1 MKKILLFFLLLLS
14 FNSFAQ
20 YASTHYIAPGP
31 WPYWNKAS
39 QLVISTLETT
49 PVSVEV
55 FKSDGTP
62 VTTFDNVTGPISV
75 TDTTP
80 VSLIFDGAIAG
91 ATRNV
96 TEIVYEDKGIIIEA
110 SAPIFV
116 NVRNIESNTAN
127 SYPDYTPLMNV
138 GNGSLTSFGDE
149 GQGLEFRVG
158 YYRTDFTGLDNETGT
173 KGNGQP
179 IYSVMATEDE
189 TEVVL
194 PTVPD
199 ETVLTLNKGE
209 SYLFFA
215 PIGALVTASKPVVMN
230 VGNWKDQNVQFC
242 QDGTFDQ
249 LAPINQAGTN
259 YVVVRGNGFA
269 GTETKNPEQTLIIA
283 TKPNTQI
290 DIVNYNANG
299 EQVSTDQQIL
309 VNAGDTYNFHHGD
322 AANKYSSS
330 YISSD
335 KKISVIAGTADGC
348 EAAVSTI
355 LPIGGCAGST
365 DIWTKKFIG
374 YVQYG
379 NGALEDLTYF
389 GYIIIESETEP
400 VFINGEN
407 MEELTGANRLPL
419 GDSGLYMLIFTSE
432 EIQNPEDIYIHSDL
446 PLTVCLVQGLL
457 NGTFTQ
463 YSMSAFLSAFSKIA
477 LSPELVSTNDD
488 CSVIISSPEEGYSEY
503 RWYLN
508 GEYYA
513 TTETNTVVVTES
525 GNYSVQFLQDC
536 GYSGLSLPTAIEV
549 TPCADLSLTKE
560 TTAQDKLDVT
570 FTITVT
576 NNSELFTE
584 TNAIVTDDLPSG
596 LTYVSSTASVGAY
609 DETTGIWNVGSL
621 APDQIET
628 LVMICEI
635 NSTGDDYVNNA
646 SVTGDFL
653 DKKLENN
660 KDSATIELF
669 TADID
674 AVKDDGEAFYQI
686 GGELNYTIT
695 VTNKGPQKALNVKVF
710 DPMPHETTEMS
721 WEGNNNSGTGD
732 LLDYIKE
739 LEVGQEVL
747 YNVTLRVPKG
757 HFGAFTN
764 TVEISSP
771 NIIDPIPEC
780 TECSDTDIPDFSIPK
795 GISPNGDGD
804 NDYLDLEGYF
814 ISKIVIYN
822 RYGTEVYSKKDYV
835 NEWYGQNNNGKLLPA
850 GTYFYTV
857 EVQGVPYKSGYIQV
871 IREVK

>member
-31 WPYWNKAS
+31 WKYWSKAN
-39 QLVISTLETT
+39 QLVISTLETN

-62 VTTFDNVTGPISV
+62 ITIFSNVTGPLSV
-75 TDTTP
+75 VDTAP
-80 VSLIFDGAIAG
+80 LSVVFDGVPK
-91 ATRNV
+91 ATDRNV
-96 TEIVYEDKGIIIEA
+96 SEIKYDAEGIIIKA

-116 NVRNIESNTAN
+116 NVRNIESNAGPGLIFST
-127 SYPDYTPLMNV
+127 

-149 GQGLEFRVG
+149 GKGQEFRVG
-158 YYRTDFTGLDNETGT
+158 YYRKNVTGLNNETGT
-173 KGNGQP
+173 KVNGAP

-194 PTVPD
+194 PTTPT
-199 ETVLTLNKGE
+199 ETTITLNKGQ
-209 SYLFFA
+209 SWLFYA
-215 PIGALVTASKPVVMN
+215 PMGSLVTADKPVVMN
-230 VGNWKDQNVQFC
+230 VGNWKEQNVMFC
-242 QDGTFDQ
+242 EDGTFDQ
-249 LAPINQAGTN
+249 LAPVNEWGTN
-259 YVVVRGNGFA
+259 YVVVRGNGYA
-269 GTETKNPEQTLIIA
+269 GTEPVNPEQTLIIA
-283 TKPNTQI
+283 AEANTTVDIINYDATGVQI
-290 DIVNYNANG
+290 GTLTVTLG
-299 EQVSTDQQIL
+299 
-309 VNAGDTYNFHHGD
+309 NAGDIYNFHHGD
-322 AANKYSSS
+322 AKTKYSSS
-330 YISSD
+330 YIHSD
-335 KKISVIAGTADGC
+335 KKISVISGTADDC
-348 EAAVSTI
+348 EAAISTV

-365 DIWTKKFIG
+365 DIRTKKFID
-374 YVQYG
+374 YYG
-379 NGALEDLTYF
+379 KDLTYF
-389 GYIIIESETEP
+389 GYIIVESETEP
-400 VFINGEN
+400 VLMNGQDIET
-407 MEELTGANRLPL
+407 LTGTKRVPL
-419 GDSGLYMLIFTSE
+419 GTSGLYLIRFTSAN
-432 EIQNPEDIYIHSDL
+432 IKTPTDLYIHSDL

-457 NGTFTQ
+457 NGGGTQ
-463 YSMSAFLSAFSKIA
+463 YSMSAFFSAFSKAA
-477 LSPELVSTNDD
+477 LPPQLESSNDD
-488 CSVIISSPEEGYSEY
+488 CSVVITSEEEGYPEY
-503 RWYLN
+503 AWYLN
-508 GEYYA
+508 GEFYK
-513 TTETNTVVVTES
+513 TTETNKLVVTES

-584 TNAIVTDDLPSG
+584 TNTIVTDVLPSG

-646 SVTGDFL
+646 SVKGNLL
-653 DKKLENN
+653 DKNLDNN

-747 YNVTLRVPKG
+747 YNVALRVPKG